1 MTRSLKA
8 GDNAVVAL
16 VLGGWGAFI
25 TYFSMASHPQH
36 LAKDFSYPWRAAR
49 ALMAGENPYEV
60 IRAVGEYPFNSG
72 LLYPLPAALVAT
84 PLSQL
89 RPEIAGAIFM
99 GVSCALLGWAI
110 LRDCPYRLP
119 LFLSAPF
126 VQAAILGQWSPILTA
141 AALMPTLQFLAAVK
155 PTVGLAAWIYQ
166 PSRRGII
173 GGLILVALAFL
184 VLPGWLG
191 DWREAVGGTSKYRGP
206 ATTLLGCFLLLG
218 LLRWRRREGRLFI
231 AMSLIP
237 QLPVFYDSLILWL
250 IPSTVWRSLALS
262 AVSWVVTS
270 PGIPITRRHSRTNM
284 RSRGSFSRF
293 ICRRWCCCCSCQHMK
308 PGHRPQATGHRKKKS
323 PPNNAGLFAICN
335 LQIVIL
341 CSVPLTREASS
352 RRRCRL

>member
-1 MTRSLKA
+1 MVNHVAGSPNGSHARERSEPRWLSS
-8 GDNAVVAL
+8 GDRALAAL

-25 TYFSMASHPQH
+25 SYFTMASHPQH
-36 LAKDFSYPWRAAR
+36 LAKDFSFPWRAAR
-49 ALMAGENPYEV
+49 ALLAGENPYDV
-60 IRAVGEYPFNSG
+60 IRAVGDYPFNSG
-72 LLYPLPAALVAT
+72 LMYPLPAAIIAS
-84 PLSQL
+84 PLSQI

-99 GVSCALLGWAI
+99 GISCTLLGWAM

-173 GGLILVALAFL
+173 GGVILVVISFL
-184 VLPGWLG
+184 VLPGWIA
-191 DWREAVGGTSKYRGP
+191 DWRAVVGSTGKYRGP

-237 QLPVFYDSLILWL
+237 QLPVFYDALILWL
-250 IPSTVWRSLALS
+250 IPATVWRSLALS
-262 AVSWVVTS
+262 AASWVGYLAWYPHHTS
-270 PGIPITRRHSRTNM
+270 PQQNEYAFPWLVFTTYLPALILLLLLPPREDPEVERH
-284 RSRGSFSRF
+284 GAEE
-293 ICRRWCCCCSCQHMK
+293 K
-308 PGHRPQATGHRKKKS
+308 
-323 PPNNAGLFAICN
+323 
-335 LQIVIL
+335 
-341 CSVPLTREASS
+341 E
-352 RRRCRL
+352 

>member
-1 MTRSLKA
+1 MSS
-8 GDNAVVAL
+8 GDRALASL

-25 TYFSMASHPQH
+25 SYFTMVSHPQH

-49 ALMAGENPYEV
+49 ALLAGENPYEV
-60 IRAVGEYPFNSG
+60 IRAVGEYPFNAG
-72 LLYPLPAALVAT
+72 LMYPLPAALVAS

-99 GVSCALLGWAI
+99 GISCTLLGWAM

-173 GGLILVALAFL
+173 GGLILVVLAFL

-191 DWREAVGGTSKYRGP
+191 DWREAVGSTSKYRGP

-262 AVSWVVTS
+262 AVSWVGYLAWYPHHAS
-270 PGIPITRRHSRTNM
+270 PQQNEYAFPWLVFTIYLPALVLLLLMPAHETG
-284 RSRGSFSRF
+284 
-293 ICRRWCCCCSCQHMK
+293 
-308 PGHRPQATGHRKKKS
+308 PQATGHRPQEKEK
-323 PPNNAGLFAICN
+323 PA
-335 LQIVIL
+335 
-341 CSVPLTREASS
+341 
-352 RRRCRL
+352 